1 MARSKSTDGSTA
13 SHFWNQP
20 EFRAR
25 VAWVAAVLG
34 TAALMLALGSFH
46 HADWPST
53 AVAVHNTP
61 PANLMGN
68 AGAAIAYWTYAV
80 FGYGTWFAVLLA
92 AAALAAM
99 PFGFRAQHLWLR
111 VIGAVMLVLCT
122 GALHALWAPKVGPV
136 AGVEAGLIPQW
147 IAKQLD
153 YRFHGFAA
161 RLMLLCGTAIGAV
174 VAADEVVFR
183 IPGAVMRG
191 LSFLEPI
198 FKFDWAGFAASLTG
212 TQRATPALAGIGANS
227 SPALRKAGA
236 RAMKGVVVDED
247 EESADNVQV
256 LEPKAGKR
264 KDEDEDEEEDED
276 YEDEDEDEDED
287 DDDDDYDD
295 EDEDEDEDDD
305 EEEEEDD
312 DEIDAAPALPV
323 RTAQSDAELKA
334 KISKL
339 PVRIATTPKKTAM
352 RDEDIPRTVDY
363 SGYQFPGIDLLADP
377 TGNFSEELDSFVR
390 EQATKLTAAL
400 REFDI
405 EGEIKQINSGPVI
418 TTYQVELAEGTR
430 AARLQP
436 VADDL
441 ARKLKAQNI
450 RIINNLVGSGAVG
463 IEVPNREREQVR
475 LKELMNGSAGK
486 GKALPMFLGKDAD
499 GDPLVLDLAKQPHM
513 LIAGTTGSGKSVCM
527 NTIIMSWLYT
537 KRPDELKLIL
547 VDPKMVEMAQFSDV
561 PHLMAP
567 VITDMT
573 KAAGIMEWA
582 VRHMEERYELLKNA
596 KVQNMTSYNELGEDE
611 LRARIKPAND
621 ADWARVPKKLPYMVF
636 VIDELAD
643 LMMQHKEVEQSIVR
657 IAQKARAVGMH
668 LVLATQRPQAN
679 VVTGLIKSNM
689 PCRVT
694 FRVASAMDSRI
705 VLDEKGGEL
714 LLGQGDML
722 IKPFGANAAQ
732 RAQGTYVDDRET
744 TKVTDH
750 LRTVATPNFE
760 RVLVAIK
767 GPGGSCEEGG
777 EGEDRGAGL
786 PSTERD
792 PHFPRAVELMI
803 EANRGSIS
811 LLQRKMSIGYG
822 RAGKLIDQMTQ
833 AQILGPDKGKN
844 VPREVLITMAD
855 WERMQEME
863 AEGAREL
870 TDEERRLAE
879 KVDQESDAFQDSF
892 NDNTPEENK

>member
-25 VAWVAAVLG
+25 VAWVAAALG

-46 HADWPST
+46 HADWPSQ
-53 AVAVHNTP
+53 AVAVHNNP
-61 PANLMGN
+61 PANLVGH
-68 AGAAIAYWTYAV
+68 AGAAIAYWTYAI

-92 AAALAAM
+92 AAALTAV

-111 VIGAVMLVLCT
+111 VVGTAILVLAT
-122 GALHALWAPKVGPV
+122 GALHALWFPRVGPV

-147 IAKQLD
+147 ISAQLAG
-153 YRFHGFAA
+153 RFSGFAA
-161 RLMLLCGTAIGAV
+161 SLILLCATVIGAI

-212 TQRATPALAGIGANS
+212 KQRAVPALAGVGANS

-264 KDEDEDEEEDED
+264 KDEDEEEEEEDED
-276 YEDEDEDEDED
+276 YEDEDEDEDE
-287 DDDDDYDD
+287 DDDDYDD

-305 EEEEEDD
+305 EEEEEED

-339 PVRIATTPKKTAM
+339 PVRIATTPKKAAM

-377 TGNFSEELDSFVR
+377 TGNFSAEMESFVR
-390 EQATKLTAAL
+390 EQAKKLTEAMGV
-400 REFDI
+400 FDI
-405 EGEIKQINSGPVI
+405 QGEVKQIDSGPVV
-418 TTYQVELAEGTR
+418 TLYHVELAEGTR

-441 ARKLKAQNI
+441 ARKLKAPNI

-463 IEVPNREREQVR
+463 IEVPNPKREQVR
-475 LKELMNGSAGK
+475 LKELMSGPTATGM
-486 GKALPMFLGKDAD
+486 ALPMFLGKDAA
-499 GDPLVLDLAKQPHM
+499 GDALVLDLAKQPHM

-537 KRPDELKLIL
+537 KRPDELKLCL
-547 VDPKMVEMAQFSDV
+547 VDPKMVEMAQFSEV

-567 VITDMT
+567 VITDMS

-596 KVQNMTSYNELGEDE
+596 KVQNMTSYNELDEDE

-643 LMMQHKEVEQSIVR
+643 LMMQHREVESSIVR

-668 LVLATQRPQAN
+668 LVLATQSPRAD
-679 VVTGLIKSNM
+679 VVTGLIKANL
-689 PCRVT
+689 PCKIT
-694 FRVASAMDSRI
+694 FRVNSAMNSRI
-705 VLDEKGGEL
+705 VLDQRGGEL

-722 IKPFGANAAQ
+722 VLANGANTAS
-732 RAQGTYVDDRET
+732 RAQGTFVDGRET

-777 EGEDRGAGL
+777 EGEGAGM
-786 PSTERD
+786 PSGERD
-792 PHFPRAVELMI
+792 PLFDRAVEIMI
-803 EANRGSIS
+803 ETNRGSVS
-811 LLQRKMSIGYG
+811 MLQRKMSIGYG
-822 RAGKLIDQMTQ
+822 RASRLVDQM
-833 AQILGPDKGKN
+833 AEAGILGEARGAS
-844 VPREVLITMAD
+844 PREVLITMAE

-863 AEGAREL
+863 ADGGREL
-870 TDEERRLAE
+870 TDEERRLASA
-879 KVDQESDAFQDSF
+879 VDQESDAFQDSF
-892 NDNTPEENK
+892 GNGEEEDGK

>member
-92 AAALAAM
+92 AAALAAL
-99 PFGFRAQHLWLR
+99 PFGFRAQDLWLR

-122 GALHALWAPKVGPV
+122 GALHALRFPRVGPV

-147 IAKQLD
+147 IATQLHG
-153 YRFHGFAA
+153 RFGMFTAS
-161 RLMLLCGTAIGAV
+161 LMLLCGTAIGAV

-247 EESADNVQV
+247 EECADNVQV

-264 KDEDEDEEEDED
+264 KDEDEEEEEEDED
-276 YEDEDEDEDED
+276 YEDEDEDE
-287 DDDDDYDD
+287 DDDDYDD

-305 EEEEEDD
+305 EEEEEED

-377 TGNFSEELDSFVR
+377 TGNFSAEMDSFVR

-405 EGEIKQINSGPVI
+405 EGEIKQIDSGPVI

-567 VITDMT
+567 VITDMS

-596 KVQNMTSYNELGEDE
+596 RVQNMTSYNELGEDE

-643 LMMQHKEVEQSIVR
+643 LMMQHKEVEQSIVY

-668 LVLATQRPQAN
+668 LVLATQDPRTD
-679 VVTGLIKSNM
+679 VVTGLIKANM

-722 IKPFGANAAQ
+722 IKPNGANAAQ

-744 TKVTDH
+744 AKVTDH

-777 EGEDRGAGL
+777 EGAGM
-786 PSTERD
+786 PSGERD
-792 PHFPRAVELMI
+792 PLFDRAVEIMI
-803 EANRGSIS
+803 ETNRGSVS
-811 LLQRKMSIGYG
+811 MLQRKMSIGYG
-822 RAGKLIDQMTQ
+822 RASRLIDQM
-833 AQILGPDKGKN
+833 AKAGILGEARGAS
-844 VPREVLITMAD
+844 PREVLISMAD
-855 WERMQEME
+855 WRRILKML
-863 AEGAREL
+863 R
-870 TDEERRLAE
+870 DEEER
-879 KVDQESDAFQDSF
+879 ES
-892 NDNTPEENK
+892 K

>member
-34 TAALMLALGSFH
+34 TASLMLALGSFH

-122 GALHALWAPKVGPV
+122 GALHALWAQKVGPV

-147 IAKQLD
+147 IAKQLHG
-153 YRFHGFAA
+153 RFGIFTAS
-161 RLMLLCGTAIGAV
+161 LMLFCGTAIGAV

-212 TQRATPALAGIGANS
+212 KQRAVPALAGVGANS

-247 EESADNVQV
+247 EEGADNVQV

-264 KDEDEDEEEDED
+264 KDEDEEEEEEDED
-276 YEDEDEDEDED
+276 YEDEDEDE
-287 DDDDDYDD
+287 DDDDYDD

-312 DEIDAAPALPV
+312 DEIDAAPAVPV
-323 RTAQSDAELKA
+323 RAVPSDAELKA

-339 PVRIATTPKKTAM
+339 PVRIAKLEKKAAV
-352 RDEDIPRTVDY
+352 RDEDIPRTIDY
-363 SGYQFPGIDLLADP
+363 SGYQFPGIDLLDEP
-377 TGNFSEELDSFVR
+377 TGNFSSEMETFVR

-400 REFDI
+400 REYDI
-405 EGEIKQINSGPVI
+405 EGEVKQIESGPVV
-418 TTYQVELAEGTR
+418 TLYHVDLAEGTR

-441 ARKLKAQNI
+441 ARKLKAPNI

-463 IEVPNREREQVR
+463 IEVPNPKREQVR
-475 LKELMNGSAGK
+475 LKELMSGPAATGM
-486 GKALPMFLGKDAD
+486 GLPMFLGKDAA
-499 GDPLVLDLAKQPHM
+499 GEPLVLDLSKQPHM

-537 KRPDELKLIL
+537 KRPDELKLCL
-547 VDPKMVEMAQFSDV
+547 VDPKMVEMAQFNEI

-567 VITDMT
+567 VVTDMT
-573 KAAGIMEWA
+573 KAAGIVEWA
-582 VRHMEERYELLKNA
+582 VRQMEERYELLKNA
-596 KVQNMTSYNELGEDE
+596 RVQNMKGYNELGEDE
-611 LRARIKPAND
+611 LRARLKPESD
-621 ADWARVPKKLPYMVF
+621 AAWARIPKKLPYMVF

-643 LMMQHKEVEQSIVR
+643 LMMQHREVEQSIIR

-668 LVLATQRPQAN
+668 LVLATQDPRAE
-679 VVTGLIKSNM
+679 VVTGLIKANM
-689 PCRVT
+689 PCKVCFKVGSVT
-694 FRVASAMDSRI
+694 NSRI
-705 VLDEKGGEL
+705 VIDGKGGEL

-722 IKPFGANAAQ
+722 VRPNGASELS
-732 RAQGTYVDDRET
+732 RAQGTFIDTNET
-744 TKVTDH
+744 MRVTDH

-777 EGEDRGAGL
+777 EGEGAGM
-786 PSTERD
+786 PSGERD
-792 PHFPRAVELMI
+792 PLFDRAVEIMI
-803 EANRGSIS
+803 ETNRGSVS
-811 LLQRKMSIGYG
+811 MLQRKMSIGYG
-822 RAGKLIDQMTQ
+822 RASRLVDQM
-833 AQILGPDKGKN
+833 AGAGILGEARGAS
-844 VPREVLITMAD
+844 PREVLITMAE

-863 AEGAREL
+863 ADGGREL

-892 NDNTPEENK
+892 GNGDEEDGK

>member
-25 VAWVAAVLG
+25 VAWVAAALG

-92 AAALAAM
+92 AAALVAM

-111 VIGAVMLVLCT
+111 VIGAAMLVLCT
-122 GALHALWAPKVGPV
+122 GALHALWAKKVGPV

-147 IAKQLD
+147 IANQLD
-153 YRFHGFAA
+153 YRFHGFTAS
-161 RLMLLCGTAIGAV
+161 LMLLCGTVIGAV
-174 VAADEVVFR
+174 VAADEVVFG

-212 TQRATPALAGIGANS
+212 KQRATPALAGIGANS

-247 EESADNVQV
+247 EEGADNVQV

-264 KDEDEDEEEDED
+264 KDEDEEEEEEEDED
-276 YEDEDEDEDED
+276 YEDEDEDE
-287 DDDDDYDD
+287 DDDDYDD

-305 EEEEEDD
+305 EEEEEED

-323 RTAQSDAELKA
+323 RAVPSDAELKA

-339 PVRIATTPKKTAM
+339 PVRIAAAPKKIAM

-377 TGNFSEELDSFVR
+377 TGNFSAEMDSFVR

-405 EGEIKQINSGPVI
+405 EGEIKQIDSGPVI

-463 IEVPNREREQVR
+463 IEVPNPKREQVR
-475 LKELMNGSAGK
+475 LKELMSGPSANGM
-486 GKALPMFLGKDAD
+486 ALPMFLGKNAA
-499 GDPLVLDLAKQPHM
+499 GEPLVLDLAKQPHM

-537 KRPDELKLIL
+537 KRPDELKLCL
-547 VDPKMVEMAQFSDV
+547 MGPDMVEMAQFSDV

-573 KAAGIMEWA
+573 KAAGILEWA

-596 KVQNMTSYNELGEDE
+596 RVQNMKGYNELGEDE
-611 LRARIKPAND
+611 LRARLKPESD
-621 ADWARVPKKLPYMVF
+621 AAWARIPKKLPYMVF
-636 VIDELAD
+636 VVDELAD
-643 LMMQHKEVEQSIVR
+643 LMMQHREVEQSIIR

-679 VVTGLIKSNM
+679 VVTGLIKANL
-689 PCRVT
+689 PCKIT
-694 FRVASAMDSRI
+694 FRVNSAMESRM

-722 IKPFGANAAQ
+722 IKPNGANCAD
-732 RAQGTYVDDRET
+732 RAQGTFVDDRET
-744 TKVTDH
+744 AKVTDH
-750 LRTVATPNFE
+750 LRTFATPIFE
-760 RVLVAIK
+760 RTLV
-767 GPGGSCEEGG
+767 GGSCEEGG
-777 EGEDRGAGL
+777 EGEGAGM
-786 PSTERD
+786 PSGERD
-792 PHFPRAVELMI
+792 PLFDRAVEIMI
-803 EANRGSIS
+803 ETNRGSVS
-811 LLQRKMSIGYG
+811 TLQRKMSIGYG
-822 RAGKLIDQMTQ
+822 RASRLVDQM
-833 AQILGPDKGKN
+833 AEAGILGEVRGAN
-844 VPREVLITMAD
+844 PREVLISMAD
-855 WERMQEME
+855 WRRILQML
-863 AEGAREL
+863 REE
-870 TDEERRLAE
+870 EER
-879 KVDQESDAFQDSF
+879 ES
-892 NDNTPEENK
+892 K